1 MSPSPAT
8 PHINESKMK
17 LYEMFAQK
25 QLAPPPNL
33 THPSAISSVAGGTS
47 TSISNTGSSSNCEFP
62 GVKLK
67 SMSVANQIDSFA
79 MHRPL

>member
-1 MSPSPAT
+1 MSPSPAI

-33 THPSAISSVAGGTS
+33 THPAANSLMSNNNATTTSSKHIYV
-47 TSISNTGSSSNCEFP
+47 NCF
-62 GVKLK
+62 
-67 SMSVANQIDSFA
+67 
-79 MHRPL
+79 

>member
-1 MSPSPAT
+1 MSPSPAI

-33 THPSAISSVAGGTS
+33 THPAANPLMNNTNTTLGTS
-47 TSISNTGSSSNCEFP
+47 SS
-62 GVKLK
+62 KLFRVVPF
-67 SMSVANQIDSFA
+67 MYI
-79 MHRPL
+79 